1 MIDQVKTEDLL
12 ASKVLGP
19 LVCVSLIESSS
30 NAKARVMAC
39 KECCACIESLGLSG
53 IGKKGVLVAAKS
65 LSEEK
70 LPENRNALLDLME
83 LILPRMNGDMQRFV
97 RICGPNLSDKARVL
111 IEERLKKGTANDASF
126 SSSAGMSRSGIPGPP
141 KSSETASSSR
151 RISTRIPN
159 SAKSPSA
166 SAKVSTSRMRATPK
180 PQENDEDF
188 SESQSSFKDEL
199 PALDF
204 RTGSDTPIG
213 IPRPGT
219 NITSVRPINFSLD
232 DNSGLGSAPTTPQSK
247 IAAPKSH
254 LVSSSFGSD
263 VQDAEP
269 PLSAAGSPIRVEDED
284 KSGSFASTKATD
296 IYSAAAGGN
305 SASESQTSAE
315 SLGAAASLRARLLKI
330 REKNKTAPTDADA
343 NGTVESTAAVDPPK
357 APAVMAKL
365 TLPRFEENKGDSLAI
380 VSAQINES
388 LPNPRIVNTS
398 AHEIASARMGGSTD
412 AKDSE
417 VGSSVE
423 DVDEEFA
430 KVMDRVQL
438 LLEKPTP
445 LEEDD
450 IDIIACTDAL
460 KTIHAAVSRQ
470 PNLAVGMNEEAVLKL
485 RDVLASNSQET
496 VAALTRQVYKLAV
509 LQ

>member
-1 MIDQVKTEDLL
+1 
-12 ASKVLGP
+12 
-19 LVCVSLIESSS
+19 VSLIESSS

-39 KECCACIESLGLSG
+39 KDCCACVESLGLSG

-65 LSEEK
+65 ISEEK

-97 RICGPNLSDKARVL
+97 RICGPSLSDKARVL
-111 IEERLKKGTANDASF
+111 IEERLKKGTANDT
-126 SSSAGMSRSGIPGPP
+126 SSTASAGTNRSGIPGPP
-141 KSSETASSSR
+141 KSSETSSNSR
-151 RISTRIPN
+151 RISSRIPN

-166 SAKVSTSRMRATPK
+166 STKVSTSRARTIPK
-180 PQENDEDF
+180 PQENDDDC
-188 SESQSSFKDEL
+188 SESQSSFRDEL

-204 RTGSDTPIG
+204 RTDSRDTPSG

-219 NITSVRPINFSLD
+219 NITSMRPINFALE
-232 DNSGLGSAPTTPQSK
+232 DNSGLGSAPTTPESK

-254 LVSSSFGSD
+254 LAGRVTSRNLSSSFGSD
-263 VQDAEP
+263 AQDTERP
-269 PLSAAGSPIRVEDED
+269 PSAVGSPIRVEEEDEP
-284 KSGSFASTKATD
+284 GSLASTKATGM
-296 IYSAAAGGN
+296 YSAAAPLQSSSIPPPGGN
-305 SASESQTSAE
+305 SASQSHTSAE

-330 REKNKTAPTDADA
+330 REKNRTAPTDADA
-343 NGTVESTAAVDPPK
+343 NGPVESTPAVDPPK
-357 APAVMAKL
+357 SPAVMAKQT
-365 TLPRFEENKGDSLAI
+365 TLPFEEDRGDSPAF
-380 VSAQINES
+380 VSSQVNAS
-388 LPNPRIVNTS
+388 LPDPRIVNTS
-398 AHEIASARMGGSTD
+398 ANEIAGAGTGGRSD

-417 VGSSVE
+417 VVE
-423 DVDEEFA
+423 DVDEEFV
-430 KVMDRVQL
+430 KVMGRIKF

-450 IDIIACTDAL
+450 SDIIQCTDAL

-496 VAALTRQVYKLAV
+496 VAGLTK
-509 LQ
+509 

>member
-1 MIDQVKTEDLL
+1 
-12 ASKVLGP
+12 
-19 LVCVSLIESSS
+19 VSLIESSS

-39 KECCACIESLGLSG
+39 KECCACVESLGLSG

-70 LPENRNALLDLME
+70 LPENRTALLDLME

-111 IEERLKKGTANDASF
+111 IEERLKKGTANDAASTA
-126 SSSAGMSRSGIPGPP
+126 SAGMSRSGIPGPP
-141 KSSETASSSR
+141 KSFETSSSSR

-159 SAKSPSA
+159 PAKSPTP
-166 SAKVSTSRMRATPK
+166 AKVSTSRMRANPK
-180 PQENDEDF
+180 PQGNDGDF
-188 SESQSSFKDEL
+188 SENQSSFSDEL

-204 RTGSDTPIG
+204 RTESRDTPIG

-219 NITSVRPINFSLD
+219 NVTSVRPINFSLD
-232 DNSGLGSAPTTPQSK
+232 DNSGLGSTPTSPQSK
-247 IAAPKSH
+247 MAAPKSH
-254 LVSSSFGSD
+254 LGGSVISRNRSSSFGSD
-263 VQDAEP
+263 VQDTERP
-269 PLSAAGSPIRVEDED
+269 PSAVGSPIRVEEEDEH
-284 KSGSFASTKATD
+284 GSVASQSSS
-296 IYSAAAGGN
+296 IPP
-305 SASESQTSAE
+305 SAE

-330 REKNKTAPTDADA
+330 REKNKTGPTDADA
-343 NGTVESTAAVDPPK
+343 NEAVDSTTAVDPPK
-357 APAVMAKL
+357 SSAVMAKH
-365 TLPRFEENKGDSLAI
+365 TTQF
-380 VSAQINES
+380 VSAQVNES
-388 LPNPRIVNTS
+388 LPDPRIVNTS
-398 AHEIASARMGGSTD
+398 ANAIGSAGVGGSSD

-417 VGSSVE
+417 FGSSVE
-423 DVDEEFA
+423 DAGEEFSKA
-430 KVMDRVQL
+430 MDRIQL

-450 IDIIACTDAL
+450 SDIIACTDAL

-496 VAALTRQVYKLAV
+496 VAGLTR
-509 LQ
+509 